1 VRPLVVTVL
10 MDLPADALYHAAT
23 VAALRHAS
31 EDIAAPIEIRVVPTD
46 RIVDVNRLASPGSAV
61 VVGPG
66 SPYRDPE
73 AVHAVVRMARER
85 GLPLVGT

>member
-1 VRPLVVTVL
+1 MRALVVNL
-10 MDLPADALYHAAT
+10 LIDLPADHPYHAAT

-31 EDIAAPIEIRVVPTD
+31 EHRAAPIEIRVVQTD
-46 RIVDVNRLASPGSAV
+46 RIGDPELLAVPGSAV

-73 AVHAVVRMARER
+73 AVHAVVRAARER
-85 GLPLVGT
+85 DVPLVGT